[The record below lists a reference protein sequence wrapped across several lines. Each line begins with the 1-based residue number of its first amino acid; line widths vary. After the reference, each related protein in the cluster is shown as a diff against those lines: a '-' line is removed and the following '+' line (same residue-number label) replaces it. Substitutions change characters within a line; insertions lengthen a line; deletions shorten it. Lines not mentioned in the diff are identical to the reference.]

1 MVCPPLAKSGHGPAR
16 PKTQTE
22 TARVEGPSWGWG
34 ALPAARGSPGA
45 FLSAPLQA
53 PRRPSRPGLPSSFPP
68 RPAAPAL
75 VCSSSLLGLRNYSCL
90 LIHLP
95 WHPSLRAVSPHAAAG
110 KAPKGQ
116 VGLPLPGPKRPA
128 VPLPLGMSSKSPPYR
143 WPGFLVTHQ
152 LPVQPRSQLS
162 LRVTRCR
169 QRGMRSQANVRS
181 PSATTARRGVLV
193 GVPPVGTP
201 PARILLVRPTHGFLA
216 SAGAGASL
224 RSLFR
229 LCR

>member
-1 MVCPPLAKSGHGPAR
+1 MALVALHLRWRPVGEAFKRDGKPRRVRNGLKNPPRAGGAAALPFPFVPSLLGGFLCVHAAVSWGECSHAGPIPVYFKTRKEPQSRHAAVVCPPLAKSGRGPAR

-22 TARVEGPSWGWG
+22 TARVGGPSWGWG

-75 VCSSSLLGLRNYSCL
+75 VCSSSLPGLRNYSCL

-116 VGLPLPGPKRPA
+116 VGLSSPG
-128 VPLPLGMSSKSPPYR
+128 
-143 WPGFLVTHQ
+143 
-152 LPVQPRSQLS
+152 
-162 LRVTRCR
+162 
-169 QRGMRSQANVRS
+169 
-181 PSATTARRGVLV
+181 
-193 GVPPVGTP
+193 
-201 PARILLVRPTHGFLA
+201 
-216 SAGAGASL
+216 
-224 RSLFR
+224 
-229 LCR
+229 